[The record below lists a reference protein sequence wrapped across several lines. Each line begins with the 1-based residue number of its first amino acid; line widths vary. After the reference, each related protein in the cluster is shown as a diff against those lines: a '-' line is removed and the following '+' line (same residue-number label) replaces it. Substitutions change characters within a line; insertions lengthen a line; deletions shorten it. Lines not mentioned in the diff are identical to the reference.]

1 MSIEDI
7 IYELDDRKGAYDLD
21 GVEITQEDAEQ
32 VIEYMADG
40 ASFEEAIDTLLD
52 GIRYVISEGWEF

>member
-7 IYELDDRKGAYDLD
+7 IYELETRRGAYDLD

-40 ASFEEAIDTLLD
+40 APFEEAIDTLLD